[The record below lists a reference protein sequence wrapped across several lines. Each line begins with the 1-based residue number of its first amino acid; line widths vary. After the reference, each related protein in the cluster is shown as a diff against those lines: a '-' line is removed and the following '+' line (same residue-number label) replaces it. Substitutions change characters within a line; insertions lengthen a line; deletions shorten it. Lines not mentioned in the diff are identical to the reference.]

1 LHVSIHATDPE
12 LRARML
18 KNPRGA
24 MSLRWLR
31 ALLDHGIE
39 VRGQVVL
46 CPGVNDGAALDR
58 TFSDVL
64 DQYPDLASLAV
75 VPLGLSRFNTESAMR
90 LHTRAEAEAVLDAV
104 HDWQDIFLATL
115 GRRMVF
121 AADEY
126 YLLADRPFPPAEHY
140 EGFPMHEDGIGMART
155 FELEFHGRAAVATG
169 PTAGFFASVDMPPN
183 PAAYTGLRARQSGP
197 LLSVRPRASAPVG
210 VLTGE
215 LGAAVLAPLLA
226 TLQRDDVRLVPVRN
240 EFFGGNT
247 GVTGL
252 MVGADVSRVLAGEPL
267 GHRYLLPDVCLSE
280 GRFLD
285 GVTVDELPRPVEV
298 VPTDGIALRR
308 ALEGEP

>member
-1 LHVSIHATDPE
+1 
-12 LRARML
+12 
-18 KNPRGA
+18 
-24 MSLRWLR
+24 
-31 ALLDHGIE
+31 
-39 VRGQVVL
+39 
-46 CPGVNDGAALDR
+46 
-58 TFSDVL
+58 
-64 DQYPDLASLAV
+64 
-75 VPLGLSRFNTESAMR
+75 
-90 LHTRAEAEAVLDAV
+90 
-104 HDWQDIFLATL
+104 
-115 GRRMVF
+115 
-121 AADEY
+121 
-126 YLLADRPFPPAEHY
+126 
-140 EGFPMHEDGIGMART
+140 
-155 FELEFHGRAAVATG
+155 
-169 PTAGFFASVDMPPN
+169 MPPN

-197 LLSVRPRASAPVG
+197 LLSLRPRASAPVG

-226 TLQRDDVRLVPVRN
+226 SLQRDDVRLVPVRN

-252 MVGADVSRVLAGEPL
+252 MVGADVSRTLAAEPL